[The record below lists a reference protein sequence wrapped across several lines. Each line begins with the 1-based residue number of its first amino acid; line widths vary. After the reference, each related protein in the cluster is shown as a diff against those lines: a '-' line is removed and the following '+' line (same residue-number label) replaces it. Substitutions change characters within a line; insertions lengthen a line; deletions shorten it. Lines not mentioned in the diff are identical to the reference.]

1 MCTPPSMPTGLTS
14 RPPGLFCRTSRPLY
28 CGGGLNCPP
37 RFIWGPCFDQGAGL
51 CAISL
56 SGPIYADTPIY
67 DRLTLMAVYICIH
80 NGPNQFIVRSSLLY
94 FSGGW
99 CICHT
104 RITAYFSN
112 FSTDP
117 VKEREKKEKLARHRT
132 YSLHAFAF
140 VAGGHERAGL
150 VTDVTRSTQFMTNSV
165 TIHDQ
170 IGHET

>member
-1 MCTPPSMPTGLTS
+1 MPQPTPRRFRCAWAFAAPPLITIIRRFVVDFRKIGFFFNNWMCTPPSMPTGLTS

-56 SGPIYADTPIY
+56 LGPIYADTPIY

-94 FSGGW
+94 FS
-99 CICHT
+99 
-104 RITAYFSN
+104 F
-112 FSTDP
+112 
-117 VKEREKKEKLARHRT
+117 
-132 YSLHAFAF
+132 
-140 VAGGHERAGL
+140 L
-150 VTDVTRSTQFMTNSV
+150 VLMGRLCC
-165 TIHDQ
+165 
-170 IGHET
+170 